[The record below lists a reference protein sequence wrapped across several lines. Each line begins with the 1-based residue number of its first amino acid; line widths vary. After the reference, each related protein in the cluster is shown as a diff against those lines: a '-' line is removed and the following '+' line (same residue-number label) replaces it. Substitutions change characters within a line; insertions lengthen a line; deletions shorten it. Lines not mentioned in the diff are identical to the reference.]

1 MDEWL
6 SRTRLLFGDEPIK
19 RLQNA
24 HVLVVGVG
32 GVGAYAAEM
41 VVRAGI
47 GALTIIDGDTV
58 SESNLNRQL
67 VALHSTL
74 GKSKVEVLKERFL
87 DINPDLKLTAQHR
100 FIEEEDIPALLEG
113 GEIDFVIDA
122 IDTLA
127 PKVALIAY
135 CLRHKIKIVS
145 SMGAGRRKD
154 PSAIRIADIAD
165 TYHCALAKA
174 VRLRLRKEGISKGLK
189 TVFSTEQADRNA
201 VVVVEGKR
209 NKKSTVGT
217 ISYLPAIFGCYL
229 AGHVIRKLT
238 EVV

>member
-6 SRTRLLFGDEPIK
+6 SRTQLLFGDEPIK

-74 GKSKVEVLKERFL
+74 GKPKVEVLKERFL

-100 FIEEEDIPALLEG
+100 FIEEEDYSR
-113 GEIDFVIDA
+113 FV
-122 IDTLA
+122 
-127 PKVALIAY
+127 
-135 CLRHKIKIVS
+135 
-145 SMGAGRRKD
+145 GGRRNRFCHRCHRHAGAEGSFD
-154 PSAIRIADIAD
+154 
-165 TYHCALAKA
+165 
-174 VRLRLRKEGISKGLK
+174 RL
-189 TVFSTEQADRNA
+189 
-201 VVVVEGKR
+201 
-209 NKKSTVGT
+209 
-217 ISYLPAIFGCYL
+217 LPA
-229 AGHVIRKLT
+229 A
-238 EVV
+238 

>member
-6 SRTRLLFGDEPIK
+6 SRTRLLFGDAPIK
-19 RLQNA
+19 RLQKA

-58 SESNLNRQL
+58 FESNLNRQL

-145 SMGAGRRKD
+145 SMGAGGRKD

-189 TVFSTEQADRNA
+189 TVFSTEQADRTA
-201 VVVVEGKR
+201 VVVVEGEL

>member
-74 GKSKVEVLKERFL
+74 GKPKVEVLNERFL

-145 SMGAGRRKD
+145 SMGAGGRKD

-201 VVVVEGKR
+201 IVVVEGER

-238 EVV
+238 EV